1 MCISKWDNGD
11 NIVYRSKAV
20 MAMLDRFVRVCVCD
34 PCYPFSVP
42 RHKAERLDLFFN
54 VSVNTELATKHAFVL
69 NVIKFWPLPLAGV
82 EWNHSNKLSISWIC
96 RL

>member
-20 MAMLDRFVRVCVCD
+20 MAMLDRFVCCVRVCVCD

-54 VSVNTELATKHAFVL
+54 VSVNTVL
-69 NVIKFWPLPLAGV
+69 NVIKF
-82 EWNHSNKLSISWIC
+82 
-96 RL
+96 